1 VEADITYDETR
12 HFPYTFN
19 VTAFDDITM
28 QWMVVC
34 RIRITRQTESAYS
47 LCFQKMIEQC
57 SKDQP
62 SFKVGHTLLSV
73 VVDWSDAQCKGLKVV
88 VGQDLG
94 EKLLHG
100 CEVHWHRSFQRV
112 REKICKQSNPEKRR
126 IEKQAFHL
134 AAAAI
139 TKVKT
144 KDQIYKPFH
153 CLCGKKSLSEV
164 RSLIPGLQAHHIDV
178 VKSGSDWS
186 AAKHWVNWWTRPN
199 HLRML
204 CGPFASMSKE
214 NFAAC
219 PRTTNAVECHNRQSK
234 DTLPLDCGQAFTRLY
249 RIDKAIVLRYIAAS
263 TNTQTLFLSNSS
275 IIGRQNQS

>member
-1 VEADITYDETR
+1 
-12 HFPYTFN
+12 
-19 VTAFDDITM
+19 
-28 QWMVVC
+28 
-34 RIRITRQTESAYS
+34 
-47 LCFQKMIEQC
+47 MIEQC

-62 SFKVGHTLLSV
+62 SFKVGHTLLGV

-112 REKICKQSNPEKRR
+112 GEKICKQSNPEKRR

-153 CLCGKKSLSEV
+153 CLCGKKSLSESITSRANTLQNKV
-164 RSLIPGLQAHHIDV
+164 LSSCSQLVLVASLVPGCL
-178 VKSGSDWS
+178 
-186 AAKHWVNWWTRPN
+186 
-199 HLRML
+199 
-204 CGPFASMSKE
+204 
-214 NFAAC
+214 
-219 PRTTNAVECHNRQSK
+219 
-234 DTLPLDCGQAFTRLY
+234 
-249 RIDKAIVLRYIAAS
+249 
-263 TNTQTLFLSNSS
+263 
-275 IIGRQNQS
+275 